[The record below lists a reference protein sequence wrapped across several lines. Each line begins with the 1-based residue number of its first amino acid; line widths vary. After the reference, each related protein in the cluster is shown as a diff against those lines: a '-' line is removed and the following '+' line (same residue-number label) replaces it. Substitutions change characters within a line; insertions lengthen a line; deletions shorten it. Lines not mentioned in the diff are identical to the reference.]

1 MHCSRCLQKMDRIET
16 IRARAAVLHAQCRS
30 RGSDPTDPYDFALC
44 EAKGRGLEVR
54 KRPAGHPQ
62 LKGGRALL
70 HKTTGTILHED
81 TGNAFLDAFLV
92 AHEVGHDEFG
102 GEMEIPPTMAVD
114 PARSADPSSVGADR
128 VVDYSN
134 RARQE
139 VQMDLFA
146 REFLFPRTLAWTWHI
161 DEGLSASA
169 ISERL
174 GAPYPMVAVQLF
186 DALLLPPSEEGDDT
200 VSTPKPLNDEQ
211 RRAAEHSGKALLLKA
226 GPGTGKTQTLVGRL
240 SVLKNRGVDPE
251 GILLLT
257 FSNKAAGEMTDRAM
271 VAWPEAAGS
280 AWIGTFHSFGLD
292 ILRRFHD
299 RAGLPSDPR
308 LIDATEA
315 IALLEDEFPRLRL
328 THFNDL
334 YDPTDNLRSILSA
347 ISRAKDEVVDHH
359 QYRALSQKMADIAQT
374 EEDRTAAEKCLEIAS
389 VYDLYEQLKADLG
402 AVDFGDLVARPTA
415 LVESDEAVR
424 AQLRDRYEHIL
435 VDEYQDVNRAS
446 VRLLRALKPDGE
458 NLWVVGDAKQSIYR
472 FRGASSYNIGRFETD
487 DFPGGTSL
495 QLGTNYRSCQEI
507 CDTFSEFAKTR
518 MEAPDF
524 EANAF
529 KGTNGVAPSFVSV
542 ESKDHEIDEVA
553 VRITAS
559 LSNSISFRDQAVIC
573 KGNARLAEIASGL
586 EARGIP
592 VLFLG
597 PLFDRPEIKEA
608 LSLLSL
614 VIDPRAMGL
623 TCIASMP
630 PFRMPIE
637 DVSEAVETIRCAD
650 KPLPLDW
657 RTVLGATPGLSEEGR
672 LSLKALIDAFEGIEP
687 TSTAWQVVTKIYLD
701 RTRLAADIAT
711 EARNGNANPALA
723 LWQFQN
729 FLRSALPERS
739 GYPIRDLLEHI
750 RRLVILSDERDL
762 RDLPSAAQSL
772 DAVRLMTI
780 HGSKGLEFKVLHLP
794 SLTSSSIPRSANQSR
809 GLAPPD
815 GMIEGA
821 PFIGSE
827 AIKAGHDEEQRCL
840 FFVALSRAEEHLT
853 LYAPNKQSNGRRQSR
868 SSFIDDISGK
878 LCETSPMSA
887 PADVLAAE
895 EYFKLEVDGIA
906 RVSPSQLA
914 TYDKC
919 PRRFFFAHVLQV
931 GGRRMES
938 APMRMHNAVQ
948 AVVDELTRRL
958 SDVTDQRE
966 LQAIMDTAW
975 TAHGPI
981 EHGYA
986 SEYRQISGELLQFFL
1001 RLRQGETRRV
1011 PQSLSLRF
1019 GDAEVVVTAHEEI
1032 DTGNTT
1038 VFRRIRTGRKTSTA
1052 VTALDAAAFQI
1063 AADGRGEAEFVYLTG
1078 GSQDRLSMKSTQLG
1092 NKKAKIADA
1101 AIAIIEG
1108 RFPPNRSDRC
1118 ARCPYFFICN
1128 PPPSGTLRKK
1138 IGSGLPDSS

>member
-1 MHCSRCLQKMDRIET
+1 MDRIET
-16 IRARAAVLHAQCRS
+16 IRARAADLHAQCKEK
-30 RGSDPTDPYDFALC
+30 GGDPTKPYEFVLR
-44 EAKGRGLEVR
+44 EARDRDLEVR
-54 KRPAGHPQ
+54 KRPADHPQ

-70 HKTTGTILHED
+70 QKATGTVLHEE
-81 TGNAFLDAFLV
+81 TGSDFFDAFLV
-92 AHEVGHDEFG
+92 AHEIGHDEFG
-102 GEMEIPPTMAVD
+102 GEVDIPPTMEID

-128 VVDYSN
+128 VIDYSN
-134 RARQE
+134 RAREE

-146 REFLFPRTLAWTWHI
+146 REFLLPRSLAWTWHI
-161 DEGLSASA
+161 EDGLSAEA

-174 GAPYPMVAVQLF
+174 RAPYAMVAVQLF
-186 DALLLPPSEEGDDT
+186 DALLLPPSEPSDEVT
-200 VSTPKPLNDEQ
+200 SPPKPLNVEQ
-211 RRAAEHSGKALLLKA
+211 KHAAEHDGKALLLKA

-240 SVLKNRGVDPE
+240 SALKNRSVDPE
-251 GILLLT
+251 SILLLT

-292 ILRRFHD
+292 LLRRFHD
-299 RAGLPSDPR
+299 RGGLPPDPR

-334 YDPTDNLRSILSA
+334 YDPTDNLRSILTA

-359 QYRALSQKMADIAQT
+359 HYRALAQQMADTAQSA
-374 EEDRTAAEKCLEIAS
+374 EDLIAAEKCLEIAS
-389 VYDLYEQLKADLG
+389 VYDLYERLKSDRG
-402 AVDFGDLVARPTA
+402 EVDFGDLVARPTA

-424 AQLRDRYEHIL
+424 TQLQRRYEHIL

-446 VRLLRALKPDGE
+446 VRLLRTLKPEGD

-472 FRGASSYNIGRFETD
+472 FRGASSYNIDRFEVE
-487 DFPGGTSL
+487 DFPGGTTF
-495 QLGTNYRSCQEI
+495 QLSANYRSSQEI
-507 CDTFSEFAKTR
+507 CDAFGDFARTR
-518 MEAPDF
+518 MDATDF
-524 EANAF
+524 EVNAF
-529 KGTNGVAPSFVSV
+529 KGTNEVAPSFVSV
-542 ESKDHEIDEVA
+542 ESKNHEIDEIA
-553 VRITAS
+553 ARITAACTDT
-559 LSNSISFRDQAVIC
+559 ISFRDQAVIC
-573 KGNARLAEIASGL
+573 KGNVRLAEVASGL
-586 EARGIP
+586 ESRDIP

-623 TCIASMP
+623 TCVASMS
-630 PFRMPIE
+630 PFQMAIE
-637 DVSEAVETIRCAD
+637 DINLTIETIRGAD

-657 RTVLGATPGLSEEGR
+657 QTILGAVPGLTEGGQ
-672 LSLKALIDAFEGIEP
+672 LSAKALIDAFDGIEP
-687 TSTAWQVVTKIYLD
+687 TASAWHVITKIYLD

-711 EARNGNANPALA
+711 ESRIGNANPALA

-729 FLRSALPERS
+729 FLRSTLPEKS

-762 RDLPSAAQSL
+762 RDLPSATLSL

-794 SLTSSSIPRSANQSR
+794 SLSSGSIPRSANQSH
-809 GLAPPD
+809 GLSPPD
-815 GMIEGA
+815 GMIKGA
-821 PFIGSE
+821 PFRGSE
-827 AIKAGHDEEQRCL
+827 AIKVGHDEEQRCL
-840 FFVALSRAEEHLT
+840 FFVALSRAEERLI
-853 LYAPNKQSNGRRQSR
+853 LYAPNKQSNGRRQKR
-868 SSFIDDISGK
+868 SSFVDDISGS
-878 LCETSPMSA
+878 LFEASPISA
-887 PADVLAAE
+887 LADVSVSGERFRLV
-895 EYFKLEVDGIA
+895 VDGVA

-948 AVVDELTRRL
+948 AVVDELTGRL
-958 SDVTDQRE
+958 DDVSDESELRAIVT
-966 LQAIMDTAW
+966 AAW
-975 TAHGPI
+975 STHGPI

-986 SEYRQISGELLQFFL
+986 SEYRQISDDLLEFFL
-1001 RLRQGETRRV
+1001 QLRQGETRRV
-1011 PQSLSLRF
+1011 PQSLSLQF

-1032 DTGNTT
+1032 ETGHAT

-1063 AADGRGEAEFVYLTG
+1063 AADDRGEAEFVYLTSK
-1078 GSQDRLSMKSTQLG
+1078 SQDRLSMKSTQLG
-1092 NKKAKIADA
+1092 NKKP
-1101 AIAIIEG
+1101 
-1108 RFPPNRSDRC
+1108 RLP
-1118 ARCPYFFICN
+1118 
-1128 PPPSGTLRKK
+1128 TLL
-1138 IGSGLPDSS
+1138 SP

>member
-1 MHCSRCLQKMDRIET
+1 MDRIET
-16 IRARAAVLHAQCRS
+16 IRACAADLHAQCREKGGDPS
-30 RGSDPTDPYDFALC
+30 RPYEFALC
-44 EAKGRGLEVR
+44 EAKRGDLEVR

-62 LKGGRALL
+62 LKGGRAVLQ
-70 HKTTGTILHED
+70 KTSATILHED

-92 AHEVGHDEFG
+92 AHEIGHHEFG
-102 GEMEIPPTMAVD
+102 GEVDIPPTMEID

-134 RARQE
+134 RAREE

-146 REFLFPRTLAWTWHI
+146 REFLFPRGLAWSWHV
-161 DEGLSASA
+161 DEGLSAEEIA
-169 ISERL
+169 KRL

-186 DALLLPPSEEGDDT
+186 DALLLPPIEPDKDT
-200 VSTPKPLNDEQ
+200 VSPPKPLNEEQ
-211 RRAAEHSGKALLLKA
+211 KLAAEHEGKALLLKA

-240 SVLKNRGVDPE
+240 SVLNNRSVEPE
-251 GILLLT
+251 SILLLT

-271 VAWPEAAGS
+271 FAWPEAAGS

-292 ILRRFHD
+292 LLRRFHD
-299 RAGLPSDPR
+299 RANLPPDPR

-328 THFNDL
+328 KHFNDVW
-334 YDPTDNLRSILSA
+334 DPTDNLRSILSA
-347 ISRAKDEVVDHH
+347 ISRAKDEVVDQHR
-359 QYRALSQKMADIAQT
+359 YRALAQQMADAAET
-374 EEDRTAAEKCLEIAS
+374 EEDQIAAEKCLEIAS
-389 VYDLYEQLKADLG
+389 VYDLYEQLKLDRG

-415 LVESDEAVR
+415 LVEADEAVR
-424 AQLRDRYEHIL
+424 KELQKRYKHVL

-446 VRLLRALKPDGE
+446 VRLLRALKPDGG

-472 FRGASSYNIGRFETD
+472 FRGASSYNIDRFETD

-495 QLGTNYRSCQEI
+495 QLSTNYRSSQEI
-507 CDTFSEFAKTR
+507 CDAFSTFATTR
-518 MEAPDF
+518 MEAGGF
-524 EANAF
+524 QANAF
-529 KGTNGVAPSFVSV
+529 KGNNGAAPSFLAV
-542 ESKDHEIDEVA
+542 ESKDHEVDEIA
-553 VRITAS
+553 SRITATRAEMG
-559 LSNSISFRDQAVIC
+559 SFRDQAVIC
-573 KGNARLAEIASGL
+573 KGNARLAEIAAGL
-586 EARGIP
+586 EALGIP

-614 VIDPRAMGL
+614 VVDPRAMGL
-623 TCIASMP
+623 TCVASMR
-630 PFRMPIE
+630 PFQMPIE
-637 DVSEAVETIRCAD
+637 DIALAIETIRD
-650 KPLPLDW
+650 TKKPLPLDW
-657 RTVLGATPGLSEEGR
+657 RTILEVADGLSESGQA
-672 LSLKALIDAFEGIEP
+672 SLKALIDAFDGIEP
-687 TSTAWQVVTKIYLD
+687 TATAWQVITKIYLD
-701 RTRLAADIAT
+701 RTRLAADIAKQ
-711 EARNGNANPALA
+711 ARDGNANPALA

-729 FLRSALPERS
+729 FLRSTLPEKS

-762 RDLPSAAQSL
+762 RDLPGAAQSI

-780 HGSKGLEFKVLHLP
+780 HGSKGLEFKSLHLP
-794 SLTSSSIPRSANQSR
+794 SLTSGSIPRSANQSR
-809 GLAPPD
+809 GLAPPN

-821 PFIGSE
+821 PFRGSE
-827 AIKAGHDEEQRCL
+827 AVSAGHDEEQRCL
-840 FFVALSRAEEHLT
+840 FFVALSRAEDSLT
-853 LYAPNKQSNGRRQSR
+853 LYAPNKKSNGHRQSR
-868 SSFIDDISGK
+868 SIFVDDISGQ
-878 LCETSPMSA
+878 LTEPQPIAA
-887 PADVLAAE
+887 PTNSVE
-895 EYFKLEVDGIA
+895 EPERFTLNVDGIA

-948 AVVDELTRRL
+948 AVVDELTARPAEMPDETEFR
-958 SDVTDQRE
+958 TIIE
-966 LQAIMDTAW
+966 AAW
-975 TAHGPI
+975 VAHGPT

-986 SEYRQISGELLQFFL
+986 AEYRQISDELLQFFFQL
-1001 RLRQGETRRV
+1001 RRSETRKT

-1019 GDAEVVVTAHEEI
+1019 EDAEIVVSAHEEI
-1032 DTGNTT
+1032 ETGHST

-1052 VTALDAAAFQI
+1052 LDALDAAAFQI
-1063 AADGRGEAEFVYLTG
+1063 AAEGRGEAEFVYLTG
-1078 GSQDRLSMKSTQLG
+1078 GDQDRLNMSDRQIGTR
-1092 NKKAKIADA
+1092 KKKIAGA
-1101 AIAIIEG
+1101 AISIVEG

-1128 PPPSGTLRKK
+1128 SPPSGTLRKK

>member
-1 MHCSRCLQKMDRIET
+1 MDRIEAT
-16 IRARAAVLHAQCRS
+16 RARAADLHAERTS
-30 RGSDPTDPYDFALC
+30 KGGDPTNPYEFALH
-44 EAKGRGLEVR
+44 EARDRDIEVR
-54 KRPAGHPQ
+54 KLPAGHPQ
-62 LKGGRALL
+62 LTGGRALFQR
-70 HKTTGTILHED
+70 HAGVILHED
-81 TGNAFLDAFLV
+81 TGSAFLDAFLV
-92 AHEVGHDEFG
+92 AHELGHDEFG
-102 GEMEIPPTMAVD
+102 GLVDIPPVMSID

-146 REFLFPRTLAWTWHI
+146 REFLFPRALAWSWHI
-161 DEGLSASA
+161 DGALSAKA
-169 ISERL
+169 IAERL
-174 GAPYPMVAVQLF
+174 GAPYDMVAVQLF
-186 DALLLPPSEEGDDT
+186 DAVLLPQTESNEEAAPA
-200 VSTPKPLNDEQ
+200 PKPLNDEQ
-211 RRAAEHSGKALLLKA
+211 KRAAEHDGKALLLKA

-240 SVLKNRGVDPE
+240 SVLKDRGVDPE
-251 GILLLT
+251 SILLLT

-271 VAWPEAAGS
+271 AAWPEAAGS

-292 ILRRFHD
+292 LLRRFHD
-299 RAGLPSDPR
+299 RADLPPDPR

-347 ISRAKDEVVDHH
+347 ISRAKDEVVDNH
-359 QYRALSQKMADIAQT
+359 QYRALAQQMADAAET
-374 EEDRTAAEKCLEIAS
+374 EEERIAAEKSLEIAS
-389 VYDLYEQLKADLG
+389 VYDLYEQLKSDRC

-415 LVESDEAVR
+415 LVETDDAVR
-424 AQLRDRYEHIL
+424 AQLQSRYEHIL

-446 VRLLRALKPDGE
+446 VRLLRALKPEGE

-472 FRGASSYNIGRFETD
+472 FRGASSYNIDRFETD
-487 DFPGGTSL
+487 DFPGGTSA
-495 QLGTNYRSCQEI
+495 QLSTNYRSSQEI
-507 CDTFSEFAKTR
+507 CDAFREFARTR
-518 MEAPDF
+518 MDATDF

-542 ESKDHEIDEVA
+542 ESKDHEIDEIA
-553 VRITAS
+553 ARITACKDT
-559 LSNSISFRDQAVIC
+559 IPFRSQAVIC

-623 TCIASMP
+623 TCVASMA
-630 PFRMPIE
+630 PFQMAIE
-637 DVSEAVETIRCAD
+637 DVSLAIEEIRGAN

-657 RTVLGATPGLSEEGR
+657 RDILTAIPGLTEGGQV
-672 LSLKALIDAFEGIEP
+672 SAKALVDALAGIEP
-687 TSTAWQVVTKIYLD
+687 TATPWQIITKIYLD

-711 EARNGNANPALA
+711 QAREGNANPALA

-729 FLRSALPERS
+729 FLRSALPEKS

-762 RDLPSAAQSL
+762 RDLPNAAQGL

-780 HGSKGLEFKVLHLP
+780 HGSKGLEFKALHLP
-794 SLTSSSIPRSANQSR
+794 ALTSGSIPRSANQSR

-821 PFIGSE
+821 PFRGSE
-827 AIKAGHDEEQRCL
+827 AMKAGHDEEQRCL

-868 SSFIDDISGK
+868 SSFIDDISGT
-878 LCETSPMSA
+878 LFEASPIST
-887 PADVLAAE
+887 PINVSVSGE
-895 EYFKLEVDGIA
+895 RFTLEVDGIA

-914 TYDKC
+914 TYEKC

-931 GGRRMES
+931 GGRRTES
-938 APMRMHNAVQ
+938 APMRMHNAIQ
-948 AVVDELTRRL
+948 VVIDELTGRL
-958 SDVTDQRE
+958 NDVPDEAE
-966 LQAIMDTAW
+966 LQAIMDAAW

-986 SEYRQISGELLQFFL
+986 SEYRQISDQLLQFFFQL
-1001 RLRQGETRRV
+1001 REGETRRT

-1032 DTGNTT
+1032 ETEHAT

-1063 AADGRGEAEFVYLTG
+1063 AAEGRGEAEFVYLTG
-1078 GSQDRLSMKSTQLG
+1078 RSQDRLAMKSGQLG
-1092 NKKAKIADA
+1092 NKKATIADA
-1101 AIAIIEG
+1101 AIAILEG
-1108 RFPPNRSDRC
+1108 RFPPKRSDRC
-1118 ARCPYFFICN
+1118 ARCPHFFICT

-1138 IGSGLPDSS
+1138 IGIRLPDSS